1 MLRAEVM
8 EFAVSGMVEI
18 VVLAMIAGFL
28 ALRLYSVLGKRT
40 GHEQPLAPVEE
51 HAKAAPAP
59 AFASPSRPAVT
70 TSDSVFE
77 DGAAIG
83 VRSIVAM
90 EPAFDVGRFME
101 GAKSAYRMILEA
113 YWRGEAGVLEGL
125 TSEDVRAAFASS
137 IAERNT
143 AGHVLDNRLV
153 TVEKATIVAARVE
166 DRVAY
171 LTVRFDADI
180 AAVTRDADGT
190 VIAGSLTDAVPTVD
204 VWTFTRTLRSAD
216 PNWILTDTDESA

>member
-1 MLRAEVM
+1 M

-40 GHEQPLAPVEE
+40 GHEQPLAPVED
-51 HAKAAPAP
+51 HAPPLASPAFVAPARATLAP
-59 AFASPSRPAVT
+59 A
-70 TSDSVFE
+70 DSVFE
-77 DGAAIG
+77 EGAAVG
-83 VRSIVAM
+83 VRAIVAT

-113 YWRGEAGVLEGL
+113 YWSGQAGLLDGL
-125 TSEDVRAAFASS
+125 TSDDVRAAFAQS
-137 IAERNT
+137 IAERST
-143 AGHVLDNRLV
+143 AGHVLENRLV
-153 TVEKATIVAARVE
+153 TIEKATIVAARVE
-166 DRVAY
+166 GRVAHV
-171 LTVRFDADI
+171 TVRFDADI

-204 VWTFTRTLRSAD
+204 VWTFTRTLRSDD

>member
-1 MLRAEVM
+1 MFEVWAACAYVRGEVM

-51 HAKAAPAP
+51 HPQSSPAP
-59 AFASPSRPAVT
+59 AFASPSRPSVAA
-70 TSDSVFE
+70 SDSVFE
-77 DGAAIG
+77 EGAAIG
-83 VRSIVAM
+83 VRSIVAV

-113 YWRGEAGVLEGL
+113 YWRGEADVLDGL
-125 TSEDVRAAFASS
+125 TSDDVRAAFAGS

-143 AGHVLDNRLV
+143 AGHVLRL
-153 TVEKATIVAARVE
+153 KPPR
-166 DRVAY
+166 
-171 LTVRFDADI
+171 
-180 AAVTRDADGT
+180 
-190 VIAGSLTDAVPTVD
+190 
-204 VWTFTRTLRSAD
+204 
-216 PNWILTDTDESA
+216 